1 MTGFRLDLGPIKKRV
16 ATLAN
21 TQASEFRDDVRTFT
35 RNALGTASAL
45 TPTRDY
51 SQIRQAQLKQYDKRV
66 NCIPD
71 SHTLHDPSLR
81 VKGREHWLWSDGK
94 WWNATDWKMPAQQW
108 TQYQSLVAEHYRR
121 KQYVQSSFI
130 RDRAQAR
137 YLYKRSWWEAGET
150 IGLNVRTSA
159 EARASRTRRKPA
171 KAPHKASTQERGG
184 GRVFSIVISNPFI
197 KQPSRYKEFDGQSII
212 NQSMARHRNE
222 FNGAVKRRLNRI
234 VAQ

>member
-16 ATLAN
+16 AALQN
-21 TQASEFRDDVRTFT
+21 TQASEFRDDVRAFT
-35 RNALGTASAL
+35 RNALSTASVL

-81 VKGREHWLWSDGK
+81 VDGRKHMLWSEGK
-94 WWNATDWKMPAQQW
+94 WWNATDWKLPQQQW

-121 KQYVQSSFI
+121 KQYVQSAFI

-150 IGLNVRTSA
+150 IGLNVRTTA
-159 EARASRTRRKPA
+159 EARESRTRRKPA
-171 KAPHKASTQERGG
+171 KSPHKASTQERGG
-184 GRVFSIVISNPFI
+184 GTVFSIVVSNPFAHS
-197 KQPSRYKEFDGQSII
+197 KSRYKEFDADAVMAQA
-212 NQSMARHRNE
+212 QARHRQE
-222 FNGAVKRRLNRI
+222 YLAAVKRRQKALINK
-234 VAQ
+234 